1 MEKQQFSSEVIA
13 RCDAFVPSIASFAR
27 MARVAVV
34 AAVAEARRLE
44 RWIVTMAAV
53 VIASTVLLTQ
63 SSAHAQAPWPDK
75 PVTMIVPWAP
85 GGSTDILARTLSEH
99 LTKTFGQPFIVEN
112 KPGASGNIGSN
123 IVAKA
128 KPDGYTLLV
137 GSMSTHAMNGSL
149 FVSMPFKP
157 VDDFTPIALVAYVTN
172 TMVINAS
179 VPANTVPEFIAYAK
193 ANPGKI
199 AYASAGPGS
208 TNHLSAAMF
217 EKAAGIQM
225 LHVPYKGGAPAV
237 LDTVSGQTQLFFSAG
252 TQTLPHVKSGKLKL
266 LAVTEDKRSPLL
278 GSTPTVAETLPGYEL
293 AVWYGMFGPAG
304 LPRELT
310 TRINAEV
317 NRIMQTPEVKD
328 KMAGIGVEVAN
339 LSPAR
344 FHEILLKDTAKYTKL
359 ISELGIKPE

>member
-1 MEKQQFSSEVIA
+1 L
-13 RCDAFVPSIASFAR
+13 
-27 MARVAVV
+27 VV
-34 AAVAEARRLE
+34 AAARMWAPLVPVLAAAMVWTSVA
-44 RWIVTMAAV
+44 
-53 VIASTVLLTQ
+53 
-63 SSAHAQAPWPDK
+63 SAQTAWPDK

-99 LTKTFGQPFIVEN
+99 LTKSFGQPFVVEN
-112 KPGASGNIGSN
+112 RPGASGNIGSN
-123 IVAKA
+123 VVAKA

-149 FVSMPFKP
+149 FLSMPFKP

-172 TMVINAS
+172 TMVINAA
-179 VPANTVPEFIAYAK
+179 VPASTVPEFIAYAK
-193 ANPGKI
+193 ANPGKL

-208 TNHLSAAMF
+208 TNHLSAALF
-217 EKAAGIQM
+217 EKAAGIQR
-225 LHVPYKGGAPAV
+225 LHVPSKGGAPAV
-237 LDTVSGQTQLFFSAG
+237 LDTVAGQTQVFFSAG

-266 LAVTEDKRSPLL
+266 LAVTEAHRSSLL
-278 GSTPTVAETLPGYEL
+278 ASTPTVAETLPGYEL

-317 NRIMQTPEVKD
+317 NRIMQVPEVKE

-339 LSPAR
+339 LSPSQ
-344 FHEILLKDTAKYTKL
+344 FQEILVKDTAKYTKL
-359 ISELGIKPE
+359 IADLGIKPE

>member
-1 MEKQQFSSEVIA
+1 MHDPDDGNNAQSKMKRLGWNGKLGSAAAAFAAALLLLSA
-13 RCDAFVPSIASFAR
+13 ADAQ
-27 MARVAVV
+27 
-34 AAVAEARRLE
+34 
-44 RWIVTMAAV
+44 T
-53 VIASTVLLTQ
+53 
-63 SSAHAQAPWPDK
+63 PWPDR

-99 LTKTFGQPFIVEN
+99 LTKSFGQPFVVEN

-123 IVAKA
+123 VVAKA

-149 FVSMPFKP
+149 FVTMPFKP

-179 VPANTVPEFIAYAK
+179 VPVKTVPEFIAYAK
-193 ANPGKI
+193 ANPGKL

-208 TNHLSAAMF
+208 TNHLSAALF

-237 LDTVSGQTQLFFSAG
+237 LDTVAGQTQVFFSAG

-266 LAVTEDKRSPLL
+266 LAVTEEKRSSLL
-278 GSTPTVAETLPGYEL
+278 ASTPTVAETLPGYEL
-293 AVWYGMFGPAG
+293 AVWYGVFGPAG
-304 LPRELT
+304 MPRDLT
-310 TRINAEV
+310 VRLNTEI
-317 NRIMQTPEVKD
+317 NRIMQTPEVKE

-339 LSPAR
+339 LSPTQ
-344 FHEILLKDTAKYTKL
+344 FHEILVKDTAKYTKL
-359 ISELGIKPE
+359 IAELGIKPE